1 MSNEAQHLLNHI
13 QYKTGKSLSVIA
25 KEIGYSR
32 PHLNKAKTEGIEG
45 GKIIGILK
53 TKYAKELQDVPRF
66 EGQSQSEKRTDQPNM
81 LEVLMQKLIV
91 LSDTTNRLLE
101 RQEKGLLEK
110 VDRIDANLDAVT
122 ALTEKIDYE
131 VESGRLT
138 VLRALSRLENK
149 APNQLVDEADS
160 VKNGLIAAND
170 AHYKKYSNST
180 QNTGT
185 GQQQK

>member
-13 QYKTGKSLSVIA
+13 QYKTGKTLDEIA
-25 KEIGYSR
+25 SEIGYSR
-32 PHLNKAKTEGIEG
+32 PYLNNVKLKGKAA
-45 GKIIGILK
+45 GKIVGILK
-53 TKYAKELQDVPRF
+53 AKYINELKDVPRF
-66 EGQSQSEKRTDQPNM
+66 EDTKVDKTHAPEATV
-81 LEVLMQKLIV
+81 LEVLMQKLIT

-110 VDRIDANLDAVT
+110 VERIDANLDAVT

-149 APNQLVDEADS
+149 APDQLVAEADS

-170 AHYKKYSNST
+170 AHYKKYSKYS
-180 QNTGT
+180 QHTGT
-185 GQQQK
+185 GQQKK

>member
-45 GKIIGILK
+45 GKIVGILK
-53 TKYAKELQDVPRF
+53 TKYAKELEDVS
-66 EGQSQSEKRTDQPNM
+66 GGTLHSKSDTSVIQTASQTAV

-110 VDRIDANLDAVT
+110 VDKMDANLNAV
-122 ALTEKIDYE
+122 AAQTEKIDYE
-131 VESGRLT
+131 LESGRIT
-138 VLRALSRLENK
+138 VLRALSRLEK
-149 APNQLVDEADS
+149 KPEDQLVSEADS
-160 VKNGLIAAND
+160 IKTELIMAKDALYKSSLKRKASNG
-170 AHYKKYSNST
+170 K
-180 QNTGT
+180 
-185 GQQQK
+185 